1 MGFREKGESPRK
13 TPADHDPSASGRQL
27 RVAGGWGKRGNAIRE
42 KASAVKAW
50 SARVTAI

>member
-27 RVAGGWGKRGNAIRE
+27 RVAGGWGKRGKATRE
-42 KASAVKAW
+42 KASEVMERIP
-50 SARVTAI
+50 SVTVR